1 MPLYSLVPS
10 FRPLLA
16 PVPRL
21 RLWTDTHTQTH
32 TLDNYRRSVTV
43 SAWNCRGL
51 ATATPYLNS
60 LLESGSDIVILSEHW
75 LWPFDLYKLDEL
87 HPSFSG
93 FGCADSRL
101 LETTHDKSRGCG
113 GVGILWKKSL
123 DAFPISAV
131 ESDRIC
137 GIRLKKDN
145 ETWLSIIGVYLPCAD
160 LGLDYYRDTLIELE
174 KVVSDSA
181 NLGPVV
187 IAGDF
192 NAHLGRMWGPRTP
205 DTANSQGVLLGE
217 MLNRCDLY
225 AASLSSTVC
234 GPEHTFHS
242 GDRFTTIDY
251 ILTDVEASSCIDHCW
266 IHDDEALNQSDHL
279 PLSIKLS
286 CDVSTQQAQDLN
298 WIRIDWAKA
307 EEGAALMSYQ
317 EALKDRLSPFIGK
330 PRCDVEQLDDEIKY
344 IATLIKEAA
353 ESLLPHCE
361 AKKASRLRIDPV

>member
-1 MPLYSLVPS
+1 M
-10 FRPLLA
+10 
-16 PVPRL
+16 
-21 RLWTDTHTQTH
+21 HTSAACGVH
-32 TLDNYRRSVTV
+32 T
-43 SAWNCRGL
+43 
-51 ATATPYLNS
+51 P
-60 LLESGSDIVILSEHW
+60 
-75 LWPFDLYKLDEL
+75 
-87 HPSFSG
+87 
-93 FGCADSRL
+93 
-101 LETTHDKSRGCG
+101 
-113 GVGILWKKSL
+113 
-123 DAFPISAV
+123 
-131 ESDRIC
+131 
-137 GIRLKKDN
+137 
-145 ETWLSIIGVYLPCAD
+145 
-160 LGLDYYRDTLIELE
+160 
-174 KVVSDSA
+174 
-181 NLGPVV
+181 
-187 IAGDF
+187 
-192 NAHLGRMWGPRTP
+192 P

-307 EEGAALMSYQ
+307 GEGAALMSYQ

-361 AKKASRLRIDPV
+361 AKKASRFKDRTLSKLCTESKVAWAAWKDSGMPSEGLLYGAKCSARNKVRRRIKMCAAMEERKRFQRRESLFRKNANSRFRLPQKRKNLRAQGCVLVEN